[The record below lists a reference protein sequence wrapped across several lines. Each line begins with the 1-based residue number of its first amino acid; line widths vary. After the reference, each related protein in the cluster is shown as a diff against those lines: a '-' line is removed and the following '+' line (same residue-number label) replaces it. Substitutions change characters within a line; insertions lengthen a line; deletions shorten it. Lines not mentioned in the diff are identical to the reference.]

1 MTAKDLI
8 KSFFT
13 KSGGLFISPKGTRV
27 YQQDRIIYNSFGE
40 KMYIRFSSIDYRRKY
55 IINNLN
61 KIIDLTIID
70 NTEGDYNSYDYFF
83 PLPPE

>member
-40 KMYIRFSSIDYRRKY
+40 KMYIRFSSIDYRR
-55 IINNLN
+55 
-61 KIIDLTIID
+61 
-70 NTEGDYNSYDYFF
+70 
-83 PLPPE
+83 